1 MNPSIIANVTTQDI
15 NGQITKKLMMIGTVA
30 QIRVVLQKDMK
41 SLYEKNAMS
50 KNKLMKWS
58 INMKKFLTT
67 IMLIIL
73 CGSAVAGDLP
83 FVGKREFNFDDGNA
97 NNLIIHIQKTG
108 KTTIYYSYMPTNGFG
123 SMDRKIKHCYK
134 GSYNQIMRCNG
145 EYYKFSEIQAFR
157 TNKNGRV
164 LKNCYYPTGIQGAL
178 CAVELYKL

>member
-15 NGQITKKLMMIGTVA
+15 NGQIAKKLMMIGTVA

-108 KTTIYYSYMPTNGFG
+108 KTTIY
-123 SMDRKIKHCYK
+123 
-134 GSYNQIMRCNG
+134 
-145 EYYKFSEIQAFR
+145 
-157 TNKNGRV
+157 
-164 LKNCYYPTGIQGAL
+164 
-178 CAVELYKL
+178 